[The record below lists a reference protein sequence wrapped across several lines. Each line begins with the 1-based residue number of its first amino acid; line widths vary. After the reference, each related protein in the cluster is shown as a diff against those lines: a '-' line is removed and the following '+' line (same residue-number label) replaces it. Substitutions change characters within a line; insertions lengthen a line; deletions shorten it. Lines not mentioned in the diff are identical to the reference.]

1 MLSVEVCLFY
11 SVCFTPPQFGGF
23 GMLMLFVG
31 LVVGFVV
38 VCGCQRWCAR
48 CASCCDPG
56 WP

>member
-23 GMLMLFVG
+23 GMLMLIVG

-48 CASCCDPG
+48 CACCCDPG